1 MVNLFKKNPIKS
13 IGFFLFQF
21 FNYSSEVGF
30 QNDILG
36 FSSDWYGRLTGPFGN
51 ELVPG
56 AYVSKFGLLGYL
68 FFLFV
73 KKTKYLNFFEIS
85 YLSLIGLVCFASGE
99 RMAFATYFLAL
110 LFLFIFTK
118 ILIKIFQK
126 IENVDFLLLYL
137 LGQQD

>member
-1 MVNLFKKNPIKS
+1 MVFVLIDT
-13 IGFFLFQF
+13 LFQF

-56 AYVSKFGLLGYL
+56 AYVSKFGLIGYL

-73 KKTKYLNFFEIS
+73 KKKTKYLNFFEIF
-85 YLSLIGLVCFASGE
+85 YLSFIGLVCFASGE
-99 RMAFATYFLAL
+99 RMALATYFLAL
-110 LFLFIFTK
+110 FFLLIWLFSL
-118 ILIKIFQK
+118 
-126 IENVDFLLLYL
+126 EFLLLVL
-137 LGQQD
+137 LLP